1 MPDQQMLIDYVPGE
15 ECRIAVVEDGKLDE
29 YYHERASN
37 ESHVSNIYQGVV
49 TNVETSISAAFI
61 DFGLERNGFLHITD
75 VHPKYFPGEDREAF
89 ETVGHKT
96 RHGDRP
102 GIEKCFKKGD
112 LVTVQVLKEGI
123 GNKGPT
129 VTSYLSIPGRFLVMM
144 PDMQQLGVS
153 RKVEDEDE
161 RREMKKLLKSLEP
174 PKEFGFIIRTA
185 GMGQSKVDL
194 KKDLSYLVRLWK
206 DIEERVA
213 EGGGGGG
220 GGGNKKK
227 KGRRRAR
234 VTREL
239 YTESDLVIR
248 TIRDVFT
255 PDIDRVV
262 INHPDAARR
271 AHDFLSVSN
280 PRAKSKVVF
289 YDDPVPLFHRFGLE
303 RQIENIGS
311 RTVELPS
318 GGALVID
325 PTEALVAVDV
335 NSGRSRS
342 AKTCESNAFET
353 NKEAVDEVARQL
365 RLRDLGGLVVLDLID
380 MYQQRHR
387 RAIEGR
393 LKKNF
398 LKDKARTRVG
408 GISEFGMLELTRQR
422 MRGSLT
428 ETVHQ
433 ECQHCGG
440 RGHTKSVESVV
451 LNVMRQLAMVMQQP
465 QVARLELTI
474 SPDVAFHM
482 LNRKRAELVA
492 LEAKWQKAVTVRVGG
507 GSVDYVQVAPLNE
520 QGATLAPTAA
530 SGIPPET
537 DNTFRDV
544 SSLEDADLESW
555 GSVELSLDA
564 PDVLGGHAEAG
575 GIDDAAEPSEV
586 ADEEPRRERSSK
598 GRGRGR
604 DRGREDAD
612 EDVSED
618 HTPPETSR
626 GGDEEDQ
633 DSDDRPKRRRRRR
646 GRNRGEDDGSGD
658 GDSGSENQNSGQ
670 NREQG
675 GEQVRESGDR
685 DGHRRPEPPRE
696 TPTPKGPHLDP
707 VLGFEFD
714 PDAHPLDRARAYAEH
729 RLATGAGDGP
739 LSPAGVAAKQREE
752 RKDTASVPLGGKALE
767 DVAVQEPAE
776 ESDADGSRGEGR
788 GRGNRNREDR
798 EARAAESDANDEN
811 DGRTDA
817 DPNASGEAS
826 DGPPKRKRRRRRR
839 GKRNGGDG
847 NSNESGGASDS
858 NASDSSASDSNASD
872 NRPRDEHGDIDGN
885 VRGAEP
891 DADPVADDDDD
902 RGNRRDAEP
911 EVEAE
916 PKPKKRAKREKQPK
930 REKRTE
936 AEAEER
942 TDTGESTET
951 EEAPEPEPEHKP
963 KPRRKRTPKKKPEPA
978 ASEAAAE
985 AEAAAED
992 AAPPK
997 KKRRS
1002 RRKPAADADK
1012 PAADAGSGADGDGSA

>member
-37 ESHVSNIYQGVV
+37 QSHVSNIYQGVV
-49 TNVETSISAAFI
+49 TNVEPSISAAFI

-112 LVTVQVLKEGI
+112 PVTVQVLKEGI

-161 RREMKKLLKSLEP
+161 RKEMKKLLKSLDP
-174 PKEFGFIIRTA
+174 PKEFGFIMRTA
-185 GMGQSKVDL
+185 GAGQSKADL

-206 DIEERVA
+206 DIEERVD
-213 EGGGGGG
+213 EGDAAGAGGSKARGR
-220 GGGNKKK
+220 K

-248 TIRDVFT
+248 TIRDVYT

-262 INHPDAARR
+262 INHPEAARQ
-271 AHDFLSVSN
+271 AHDFLAVSN

-289 YDDPVPLFHRFGLE
+289 YNDPVPLFHRFGIE
-303 RQIENIGS
+303 RQIDNIGS

-342 AKTCESNAFET
+342 AKTSESNAFET

-387 RAIEGR
+387 RAIEAR

-398 LKDKARTRVG
+398 QKDKARTRVG

-428 ETVHQ
+428 ESVHQ
-433 ECQHCGG
+433 ECAHCGG

-451 LNVMRQLAMVMQQP
+451 LEVMRQLAMVMQQP

-520 QGATLAPTAA
+520 QGAVLAPTAA
-530 SGIPPET
+530 SAIPPET
-537 DNTFRDV
+537 DRTFRDV
-544 SSLEDADLESW
+544 TTLDDAELEAWSGPIE
-555 GSVELSLDA
+555 VQTEA
-564 PDVLGGHAEAG
+564 PEVLGGHQEAG
-575 GIDDAAEPSEV
+575 GLHDAAAPAEEE
-586 ADEEPRRERSSK
+586 DEAPRRRSRG
-598 GRGRGR
+598 GRGRGEEAEAPVR
-604 DRGREDAD
+604 DQPRERPPADVD
-612 EDVSED
+612 EDED
-618 HTPPETSR
+618 DGSSNR
-626 GGDEEDQ
+626 GGRPNRGDG
-633 DSDDRPKRRRRRR
+633 DDDGGENRPRGKRRRR
-646 GRNRGEDDGSGD
+646 GRSRGDDGGGGGDEDRGGRGRDDREGGGRDGGEDRSRGR
-658 GDSGSENQNSGQ
+658 SE
-670 NREQG
+670 
-675 GEQVRESGDR
+675 
-685 DGHRRPEPPRE
+685 RPAEAPL
-696 TPTPKGPHLDP
+696 PTGPHLDP
-707 VLGFEFD
+707 VLKFEFD
-714 PDAHPLDRARAYAEH
+714 PQAHPLDRARAYAEY
-729 RLATGAGDGP
+729 RLANNIGDGP
-739 LSPAGVAAKQREE
+739 LPVPGETAKEREAATQ
-752 RKDTASVPLGGKALE
+752 TASVPVGRDEPGTQSGDGDRPAP
-767 DVAVQEPAE
+767 PAE
-776 ESDADGSRGEGR
+776 QARVDPAPAEAEGSPPDAEALDRGGSSPDGQ
-788 GRGNRNREDR
+788 
-798 EARAAESDANDEN
+798 
-811 DGRTDA
+811 TDK
-817 DPNASGEAS
+817 
-826 DGPPKRKRRRRRR
+826 PKRKRRRRRR
-839 GKRNGGDG
+839 GKRSGSGDG
-847 NSNESGGASDS
+847 NQSGDAGENRPSGSSD
-858 NASDSSASDSNASD
+858 D
-872 NRPRDEHGDIDGN
+872 RPRDEHGDINGN
-885 VRGAEP
+885 V
-891 DADPVADDDDD
+891 
-902 RGNRRDAEP
+902 RDAEP
-911 EVEAE
+911 A
-916 PKPKKRAKREKQPK
+916 
-930 REKRTE
+930 
-936 AEAEER
+936 
-942 TDTGESTET
+942 
-951 EEAPEPEPEHKP
+951 EEAPQEVPDDIGNRKESEPEPEAKPKRKRKPRAKAELEAQAEAQPEAPAAEPTAEAEPEVKP
-963 KPRRKRTPKKKPEPA
+963 KPKRKPRKKKQAAPA
-978 ASEAAAE
+978 AAAE
-985 AEAAAED
+985 APAAPEPDAEAAGD
-992 AAPPK
+992 AAPPR

-1002 RRKPAADADK
+1002 RKKAPAKQAE
-1012 PAADAGSGADGDGSA
+1012 ADAGDDDA

>member
-1 MPDQQMLIDYVPGE
+1 MLIDYVPGE
-15 ECRIAVVEDGKLDE
+15 ECRIAVVEDGKLEE

-49 TNVETSISAAFI
+49 TNVEPSISAAFV

-89 ETVGHKT
+89 EKVGHKT

-112 LVTVQVLKEGI
+112 PVTVQVLKEGI

-153 RKVEDEDE
+153 RKVEDEE
-161 RREMKKLLKSLEP
+161 QRREMKKLLKSLNP
-174 PKEFGFIIRTA
+174 PEEFGFIIRTA

-206 DIEERVA
+206 DIEERV
-213 EGGGGGG
+213 EESGGAGG
-220 GGGNKKK
+220 KRRK
-227 KGRRRAR
+227 KGRRAR

-255 PDIDRVV
+255 PEIDRVV
-262 INHPDAARR
+262 INHPEAAKR
-271 AHDFLSVSN
+271 AHDFLAVSN
-280 PRAKSKVVF
+280 PRAKSKVAF

-303 RQIENIGS
+303 RQIDNIGS

-342 AKTCESNAFET
+342 AKTSESNAFET

-393 LKKNF
+393 LKKSF
-398 LKDKARTRVG
+398 QKDKARTRVG
-408 GISEFGMLELTRQR
+408 RISEFGMLELTRQR

-433 ECQHCGG
+433 ECAHCGG

-520 QGATLAPTAA
+520 QGAALAPTAA
-530 SGIPPET
+530 AAIPAESDT
-537 DNTFRDV
+537 TFRDV
-544 SSLEDADLESW
+544 ATLDDADIEAW
-555 GSVELSLDA
+555 TA
-564 PDVLGGHAEAG
+564 PIEVAADDPGVLGGHAEAG
-575 GIDDAAEPSEV
+575 GIHDAAAPAAEQEDAPKPS
-586 ADEEPRRERSSK
+586 RRSR
-598 GRGRGR
+598 GGRGR
-604 DRGREDAD
+604 D
-612 EDVSED
+612 
-618 HTPPETSR
+618 
-626 GGDEEDQ
+626 GGDEADTDTDREEATA
-633 DSDDRPKRRRRRR
+633 DDEQPRGGSGGETERDEEERPRRRRRRR
-646 GRNRGEDDGSGD
+646 GRKNRGEDAEGADREESAGR
-658 GDSGSENQNSGQ
+658 GDSDEGGSRGSKRGH
-670 NREQG
+670 
-675 GEQVRESGDR
+675 
-685 DGHRRPEPPRE
+685 DGKPSDPPLPR
-696 TPTPKGPHLDP
+696 GPHLDP

-714 PDAHPLDRARAYAEH
+714 PQAHPLDRARAYAEH
-729 RLATGAGDGP
+729 RLHTGAGEGP
-739 LSPAGVAAKQREE
+739 LPAAGTAAKE
-752 RKDTASVPLGGKALE
+752 RASRSATASVPVDSDPPETPDLPGTPDAPDAGPSDAPEGGAAAEPEPSAKRKRRGKAKPE
-767 DVAVQEPAE
+767 EQPAPRDE
-776 ESDADGSRGEGR
+776 ADAGP
-788 GRGNRNREDR
+788 
-798 EARAAESDANDEN
+798 EARSQEEQTDE
-811 DGRTDA
+811 D
-817 DPNASGEAS
+817 EAK
-826 DGPPKRKRRRRRR
+826 PKRKRRRRRR
-839 GKRNGGDG
+839 NKR
-847 NSNESGGASDS
+847 SGEETDADDAAR
-858 NASDSSASDSNASD
+858 NL
-872 NRPRDEHGDIDGN
+872 PRDEHGDVDGN
-885 VRGAEP
+885 VRDDP
-891 DADPVADDDDD
+891 DASPADAPPDDI
-902 RGNRRDAEP
+902 GNRR
-911 EVEAE
+911 
-916 PKPKKRAKREKQPK
+916 
-930 REKRTE
+930 
-936 AEAEER
+936 
-942 TDTGESTET
+942 
-951 EEAPEPEPEHKP
+951 EEASAD
-963 KPRRKRTPKKKPEPA
+963 RA
-978 ASEAAAE
+978 G
-985 AEAAAED
+985 AED
-992 AAPPK
+992 DQAPPK

-1002 RRKPAADADK
+1002 RKKKAVADEPTEPDAAG
-1012 PAADAGSGADGDGSA
+1012 AGED

>member
-37 ESHVSNIYQGVV
+37 ESHVSNIYLGVV
-49 TNVETSISAAFI
+49 TNVEPSISAAFI

-112 LVTVQVLKEGI
+112 QVTVQVLKEGI

-174 PKEFGFIIRTA
+174 PREFGFIIRTA

-206 DIEERVA
+206 DIEERVS
-213 EGGGGGG
+213 ESGGGGGG
-220 GGGNKKK
+220 GKKK

-234 VTREL
+234 ITREL

-342 AKTCESNAFET
+342 AKTSESNAFET

-428 ETVHQ
+428 ESVHQ
-433 ECQHCGG
+433 ECAHCGG

-537 DNTFRDV
+537 DSTFRDV
-544 SSLEDADLESW
+544 SSLEDADLEAW

-604 DRGREDAD
+604 DRSREDAD
-612 EDVSED
+612 EDASED
-618 HTPPETSR
+618 HTPPETSH

-658 GDSGSENQNSGQ
+658 GDSGPENQNRGQ
-670 NREQG
+670 NRG
-675 GEQVRESGDR
+675 SGDG
-685 DGHRRPEPPRE
+685 DGNARPEPPRE
-696 TPTPKGPHLDP
+696 APAPKGPHLDP

-729 RLATGAGDGP
+729 RLATGAGEGP
-739 LSPAGVAAKQREE
+739 LPPAGESAKQREKLTE
-752 RKDTASVPLGGKALE
+752 TASVPLGSKGVSPTAAEDAPEGAGGSAKAAE
-767 DVAVQEPAE
+767 VVPAE
-776 ESDADGSRGEGR
+776 DASEGAL
-788 GRGNRNREDR
+788 G
-798 EARAAESDANDEN
+798 DAGTTE
-811 DGRTDA
+811 
-817 DPNASGEAS
+817 EAS
-826 DGPPKRKRRRRRR
+826 DVPPKRKRRRRRR
-839 GKRNGGDG
+839 GKRSGGDG
-847 NSNESGGASDS
+847 NEGGEPAGDE
-858 NASDSSASDSNASD
+858 DRDD
-872 NRPRDEHGDIDGN
+872 RPRDEHGDIDGN
-885 VRGAEP
+885 VREQAT
-891 DADPVADDDDD
+891 DADDDDDD
-902 RGNRRDAEP
+902 RGNRRDAE
-911 EVEAE
+911 VEA
-916 PKPKKRAKREKQPK
+916 QPDSK
-930 REKRTE
+930 AE
-936 AEAEER
+936 AEAEA
-942 TDTGESTET
+942 ET
-951 EEAPEPEPEHKP
+951 EAPSEEQPKP

-978 ASEAAAE
+978 VVAAEPEPEAAAD
-985 AEAAAED
+985 ED
-992 AAPPK
+992 APPPK

-1002 RRKPAADADK
+1002 RRKPAADTVADRDSD
-1012 PAADAGSGADGDGSA
+1012 AEADADADADGPA